1 MGKLLIN
8 PFNPIGEFHN
18 RGLNYLIANLTL
30 HLAAVNKTAY
40 YIPQDNFPE
49 IIKLT
54 ARFGS
59 SDSLLAGCC
68 RGHSYVD
75 LYQSLATFW
84 NNQSGKVDSV
94 IQYSADAQVNTWLGE
109 IWQIPDGDDVS
120 YEDKRKT
127 LLDLEQRI
135 LLDSGKPELKMIPL
149 IGLAVAKS
157 SLYYWYSVAQGKF
170 EQAPTVEPAPDLL
183 KSSAKLTDTQAT
195 DDQQLPSSLWGK
207 LLAGWNAVRRKEGST
222 KNILLNVFKEDTKG
236 AVEGAQDTLL
246 SSLTSA
252 IAVAAPLHG
261 LGLLGVMCGTKAV
274 VKSGSEVIEM
284 AYDAYKEIQG
294 RNSKV
299 SG

>member
-1 MGKLLIN
+1 MEKLLIN

-30 HLAAVNKTAY
+30 HSAALNKTAY

-75 LYQSLATFW
+75 LYQSLAGFW
-84 NNQSGKVDSV
+84 NNQSGKSNPV
-94 IQYSADAQVNTWLGE
+94 IQYSSDAQVNAWLDE

-127 LLDLEQRI
+127 LLNLEQRI
-135 LLDSGKPELKMIPL
+135 LWDSGKPELKTLPL

-157 SLYYWYSVAQGKF
+157 SLHYWYAVAQGKF

-183 KSSAKLTDTQAT
+183 RSSAKLTDTQAT
-195 DDQQLPSSLWGK
+195 DDQQLPNSLWGK
-207 LLAGWNAVRRKEGST
+207 LMAGWDAVRRKKGST
-222 KNILLNVFKEDTKG
+222 KNILLDVFKEDTKG
-236 AVEGAQDTLL
+236 AVEGAQDILL
-246 SSLTSA
+246 SPLTGA
-252 IAVAAPLHG
+252 IAATAPLHG
-261 LGLLGVMCGTKAV
+261 LGLWVAMCGTKAV
-274 VKSGSEVIEM
+274 VKSGTEVIEM
-284 AYDAYKEIQG
+284 AHDAYKEIQA

-299 SG
+299 G